1 MTKDTR
7 GKELMPNYH
16 YTARDVSG
24 VMITGEITALNR
36 FESLSQLHARGLVV
50 TEICDQ
56 AARVDDVKPSS
67 VVTRLKHWSMRSI
80 TLSEKSVF
88 CRQLSISVG
97 SGVPLRE
104 ALETIAEDMDNR
116 SYQEVLYRILKR
128 LDEGLTFSQ
137 AIANEPRAFDRLFV
151 ALIKTAEE
159 SGSMTETLDYLAL
172 SLEKND
178 RLARKIKS
186 VVAYP
191 IFVACFFVIV
201 SVVMTLFVLP
211 RFQSIFQS
219 TGGDLP
225 HLTKIV
231 FIVNG
236 FIIANTVWIFTGFF
250 VLITVGVLYGRTE
263 VGRCHVDRLM
273 LHLPVVGDV
282 IRKIAVARFCR
293 NLGIMLHGGV
303 PVGTAIGIAAE
314 VLGNKS
320 MEKTLRQTRDRIMAG
335 NDIATSL
342 DKHVFPRLVVRM
354 VGVGESS
361 GKLPEVLS
369 KVADVYEDQAEGAIM
384 VAMALIEPLIIVV
397 FGCMILVLVMAV
409 YLPVF
414 TAAGHIR

>member
-1 MTKDTR
+1 
-7 GKELMPNYH
+7 MPTYQ

-24 VMITGEITALNR
+24 KMVTGEMSTSTR
-36 FESLSQLHARGLVV
+36 FEALSQLHARGLVV
-50 TEICDQ
+50 MEIADHAVQ
-56 AARVDDVKPSS
+56 AAANNHNTKCTTIKR
-67 VVTRLKHWSMRSI
+67 WSLSSI

-116 SYQEVLYRILKR
+116 AYQEILFRIVKR
-128 LDEGLTFSQ
+128 LDDGLPFSQ
-137 AIANEPRAFDRLFV
+137 AIVNESKAFDPLFV

-159 SGSMTETLDYLAL
+159 SGSMTETLDYLAV

-186 VVAYP
+186 VIAYP

-201 SVVMTLFVLP
+201 SIIMTLFVLP
-211 RFQSIFQS
+211 RFQSIFSS
-219 TGGDLP
+219 TGGNLP
-225 HLTKIV
+225 RLTQIV
-231 FIVNG
+231 FTVNG
-236 FIIANTVWIFTGFF
+236 FIIANTVWIFSGIF
-250 VLITVGVLYGRTE
+250 VLMTAGVLYGRTV
-263 VGRCHVDRLM
+263 VGRCNIDRLM
-273 LHLPVVGDV
+273 LHLPVVGDI

-303 PVGTAIGIAAE
+303 PVGTAIEIASE
-314 VLGNKS
+314 VLGNKA

-342 DKHVFPRLVVRM
+342 DRQVFPRLVVRM

-361 GKLPEVLS
+361 GKLPEVLV

-384 VAMALIEPLIIVV
+384 VAMALIEPIIIVV

>member
-1 MTKDTR
+1 
-7 GKELMPNYH
+7 MPTYQ

-24 VMITGEITALNR
+24 KMVAGEISTSTR
-36 FESLSQLHARGLVV
+36 FEALSQLHARGLVV
-50 TEICDQ
+50 MEITDHAIQ
-56 AARVDDVKPSS
+56 AA
-67 VVTRLKHWSMRSI
+67 VTNHNTMWTSFKRWSLSSI

-116 SYQEVLYRILKR
+116 AYQEVLFRILKR
-128 LDEGLTFSQ
+128 LDDGLPFSQ
-137 AIANEPRAFDRLFV
+137 AIVNELKAFDPLFV

-159 SGSMTETLDYLAL
+159 SGSMTETLDYLAV

-186 VVAYP
+186 VIAYP

-201 SVVMTLFVLP
+201 SMIMTLFVLP
-211 RFQSIFQS
+211 RFQSIFSS
-219 TGGDLP
+219 TGGNLP
-225 HLTKIV
+225 RLTQIV
-231 FIVNG
+231 FMVNG
-236 FIIANTVWIFTGFF
+236 FIISNTVWIFSGFF
-250 VLITVGVLYGRTE
+250 VLMTVGVMYGRTV
-263 VGRCHVDRLM
+263 VGRCHIDRLM
-273 LHLPVVGDV
+273 LRLPVVGDI

-303 PVGTAIGIAAE
+303 PVGTAIEIASE

-342 DKHVFPRLVVRM
+342 DRQVFPRLVVRM

-361 GKLPEVLS
+361 GKLPEVLV

-384 VAMALIEPLIIVV
+384 IAMALIEPIIIVV

>member
-1 MTKDTR
+1 
-7 GKELMPNYH
+7 MPTYQ
-16 YTARDVSG
+16 YTVRDVSG
-24 VMITGEITALNR
+24 KMVTGEISASTR
-36 FESLSQLHARGLVV
+36 FEALSQLHTRGMVV
-50 TEICDQ
+50 TEITDHAVQ
-56 AARVDDVKPSS
+56 AATVSQNPFLAKVNR
-67 VVTRLKHWSMRSI
+67 WSLRGI

-116 SYQEVLYRILKR
+116 TYQEVLYRILRR
-128 LDEGLTFSQ
+128 LDDGLTFSQ
-137 AIANEPRAFDRLFV
+137 SITNEARAFDPLFV
-151 ALIKTAEE
+151 ALIKAAEE

-178 RLARKIKS
+178 RLARKIKT
-186 VVAYP
+186 VIAYP

-201 SVVMTLFVLP
+201 SLIMTLFVLP
-211 RFQSIFQS
+211 RFQSIFSS
-219 TGGDLP
+219 TGGNLP
-225 HLTKIV
+225 RLTQMV
-231 FIVNG
+231 FTVNG
-236 FIIANTVWIFTGFF
+236 FIISNTVWIFSGLFI
-250 VLITVGVLYGRTE
+250 LITVGVMYGRTLK
-263 VGRCHVDRLM
+263 GRCVIDRLV
-273 LHLPVVGDV
+273 LRLPVVGDI

-303 PVGTAIGIAAE
+303 PVGNAIEIASE

-342 DKHVFPRLVVRM
+342 DKEVFPRLVVRM

-361 GKLPEVLS
+361 GKLPEVLG

-384 VAMALIEPLIIVV
+384 IAMALIEPFIIVL

-414 TAAGHIR
+414 SAAGHIR

>member
-1 MTKDTR
+1 M
-7 GKELMPNYH
+7 
-16 YTARDVSG
+16 
-24 VMITGEITALNR
+24 
-36 FESLSQLHARGLVV
+36 VV
-50 TEICDQ
+50 TEITDH
-56 AARVDDVKPSS
+56 AAQVAMGSQNAFLSKGNRWLL
-67 VVTRLKHWSMRSI
+67 RGI

-116 SYQEVLYRILKR
+116 TYQEVLYRILRR
-128 LDEGLTFSQ
+128 LDDGLTFSQ
-137 AIANEPRAFDRLFV
+137 SITNEARAFDPLFV
-151 ALIKTAEE
+151 ALIKAAEE

-178 RLARKIKS
+178 RLARKIKT
-186 VVAYP
+186 VIAYP

-201 SVVMTLFVLP
+201 SLIMTLFVLP
-211 RFQSIFQS
+211 RFQSIFSS
-219 TGGDLP
+219 TGGNLP
-225 HLTKIV
+225 PLTQFV
-231 FIVNG
+231 FMVNG
-236 FIIANTVWIFTGFF
+236 FIISNTVWIFSGLFI
-250 VLITVGVLYGRTE
+250 LITAGVMYGRTLK
-263 VGRCHVDRLM
+263 GRCVIDRLV
-273 LHLPVVGDV
+273 LRLPVVGDI

-303 PVGTAIGIAAE
+303 PVGNAIEIASE

-342 DKHVFPRLVVRM
+342 DKEVFPRLVVRM

-361 GKLPEVLS
+361 GKLPEVLG

-384 VAMALIEPLIIVV
+384 IAMALIEPFIIVL

-414 TAAGHIR
+414 SAAGHIR

>member
-1 MTKDTR
+1 
-7 GKELMPNYH
+7 MPTYQ
-16 YTARDVSG
+16 YTARETAGNIV
-24 VMITGEITALNR
+24 TGEVTASSR
-36 FESLSQLHARGLVV
+36 FEALSQLHARGLVV
-50 TEICDQ
+50 SDISSNVATVPG
-56 AARVDDVKPSS
+56 AGTGKPAGM
-67 VVTRLKHWSMRSI
+67 TFKHLFPRSI

-104 ALETIAEDMDNR
+104 ALETIAEDMDNKT
-116 SYQEVLYRILKR
+116 YQDVLIRILKR
-128 LDEGLTFSQ
+128 LDDGMPFSQ
-137 AIANEPRAFDRLFV
+137 AIAGETRAFDRLFV

-159 SGSMTETLDYLAL
+159 SGSMTETLDYLAM
-172 SLEKND
+172 SMEKND

-201 SVVMTLFVLP
+201 SIIMTLFVLP
-211 RFQSIFQS
+211 RFQAIFSS

-225 HLTKIV
+225 RLTQIV
-231 FIVNG
+231 FAANS
-236 FIIANTVWIFTGFF
+236 FIISHTAGIFAGIFLLVTLG
-250 VLITVGVLYGRTE
+250 IMYGRTGG
-263 VGRCHVDRLM
+263 GRCHIDRLT
-273 LHLPVVGDV
+273 LRLPLVGEI

-303 PVGTAIGIAAE
+303 PVGTAIEIASE
-314 VLGNKS
+314 VLGNKA

-342 DKHVFPRLVVRM
+342 DREVFPRLVVRM
-354 VGVGESS
+354 VGVGEAS
-361 GKLPEVLS
+361 GKLPEVMG

-414 TAAGHIR
+414 GAAGHIR

>member
-1 MTKDTR
+1 M
-7 GKELMPNYH
+7 
-16 YTARDVSG
+16 VSG
-24 VMITGEITALNR
+24 EISTLSR
-36 FESLSQLHARGLVV
+36 FEALSQLHARGLIV
-50 TEICDQ
+50 TEITDN
-56 AARVDDVKPSS
+56 AISTIVANPNAVMMRFK
-67 VVTRLKHWSMRSI
+67 RWSLRSI

-116 SYQEVLYRILKR
+116 AYQEVLYRVLKR
-128 LDEGLTFSQ
+128 LDDGLTFSQ
-137 AIANEPRAFDRLFV
+137 AIANESRAFDRLFV

-172 SLEKND
+172 SMEKSD

-186 VVAYP
+186 VIAYP

-201 SVVMTLFVLP
+201 SCIMTLFVLP
-211 RFQSIFQS
+211 RFQAIFS
-219 TGGDLP
+219 ATGGDLP
-225 HLTKIV
+225 RLTRIV
-231 FIVNG
+231 FAING
-236 FIIANTVWIFTGFF
+236 FIIFNTVWIFAGIIL
-250 VLITVGVLYGRTE
+250 LITVGVMYGRSA
-263 VGRCHVDRLM
+263 VGRCNIDRLI
-273 LHLPVVGDV
+273 LRLPIVGDI

-303 PVGTAIGIAAE
+303 PVGSAIEIASG

-342 DKHVFPRLVVRM
+342 DKKVFPRLVVRM
-354 VGVGESS
+354 VGVGEAS
-361 GKLPEVLS
+361 GKLPEVLG

-414 TAAGHIR
+414 SAAGHIR

>member
-1 MTKDTR
+1 
-7 GKELMPNYH
+7 MPTFQ

-24 VMITGEITALNR
+24 RIVAGEMMATTR
-36 FESLSQLHARGLVV
+36 FEALSQLHARGLVV
-50 TEICDQ
+50 SEITNHTAPAN
-56 AARVDDVKPSS
+56 AADPVSS
-67 VVTRLKHWSMRSI
+67 RPLLRRLFRRSI
-80 TLSEKSVF
+80 SLSDKSVF

-116 SYQEVLYRILKR
+116 TYQETLYRVLKR
-128 LDEGLTFSQ
+128 LDDGLTFSQ
-137 AIANEPRAFDRLFV
+137 AIGNEVHAFDRLFV
-151 ALIKTAEE
+151 ALIKAAEE
-159 SGSMTETLDYLAL
+159 SGSMTGTLDYLAL
-172 SLEKND
+172 AMEKND

-201 SVVMTLFVLP
+201 SVIMTLFVLP
-211 RFQSIFQS
+211 RFQSIFS
-219 TGGDLP
+219 NTGGDLP
-225 HLTKIV
+225 HLTRVV
-231 FIVNG
+231 FAVNG
-236 FIIANTVWIFTGFF
+236 FIIANTFWIFAGFF
-250 VLITVGVLYGRTE
+250 MVIALGIMYGRTV
-263 VGRCHVDRLM
+263 VGRRNIDGLM
-273 LHLPVVGDV
+273 LRLPVVGEI

-303 PVGTAIGIAAE
+303 PVGSAIEIAAE
-314 VLGNKS
+314 VLGNKA

-342 DKHVFPRLVVRM
+342 DKTVFPRLVVRM
-354 VGVGESS
+354 VSVGESS
-361 GKLPEVLS
+361 GKLPEVMG

-414 TAAGHIR
+414 SVAGHIR

>member
-1 MTKDTR
+1 
-7 GKELMPNYH
+7 MPTYQ
-16 YTARDVSG
+16 YTVRDVSG
-24 VMITGEITALNR
+24 KMLTGEISASTR
-36 FESLSQLHARGLVV
+36 FEALSQLHARGMVV
-50 TEICDQ
+50 TEITDH
-56 AARVDDVKPSS
+56 AAQVAMGSQNAFLSKGNRWLL
-67 VVTRLKHWSMRSI
+67 RGI

-116 SYQEVLYRILKR
+116 TYQEVLYRILRR
-128 LDEGLTFSQ
+128 LDDGLTFSQ
-137 AIANEPRAFDRLFV
+137 SITNEARAFDPLFV
-151 ALIKTAEE
+151 ALIKAAEE

-178 RLARKIKS
+178 RLARKIKT
-186 VVAYP
+186 VIAYP

-201 SVVMTLFVLP
+201 SLIMTLFVLP
-211 RFQSIFQS
+211 RFQSIFSS
-219 TGGDLP
+219 TGGNLP
-225 HLTKIV
+225 PLTQFV
-231 FIVNG
+231 FMVNG
-236 FIIANTVWIFTGFF
+236 FIISNTVWIFSGLFI
-250 VLITVGVLYGRTE
+250 LITAGVMYGRTLK
-263 VGRCHVDRLM
+263 GRCVIDRLV
-273 LHLPVVGDV
+273 LRLPVVGDI

-303 PVGTAIGIAAE
+303 PVGNAIEIASE

-342 DKHVFPRLVVRM
+342 DKEVFPRLVVRM

-361 GKLPEVLS
+361 GKLPEVLG

-384 VAMALIEPLIIVV
+384 IAMALIEPFIIVL

-409 YLPVF
+409 YLSVF
-414 TAAGHIR
+414 SAAGHIR

>member
-1 MTKDTR
+1 
-7 GKELMPNYH
+7 MPTYQ

-24 VMITGEITALNR
+24 KMVTGEMSTSTR
-36 FESLSQLHARGLVV
+36 FEALSQLHARGLVV
-50 TEICDQ
+50 MEIADHAVQ
-56 AARVDDVKPSS
+56 AAANNHNTKWTTFKR
-67 VVTRLKHWSMRSI
+67 WSLSSI

-116 SYQEVLYRILKR
+116 AYQEILFRIVKR
-128 LDEGLTFSQ
+128 LDDGLPFSQ
-137 AIANEPRAFDRLFV
+137 AIVNESKAFDPLFV

-159 SGSMTETLDYLAL
+159 SGSMTETLDYLAV

-186 VVAYP
+186 VIAYP

-201 SVVMTLFVLP
+201 SIIMTLFVLP
-211 RFQSIFQS
+211 RFQSIFSS
-219 TGGDLP
+219 TGGNLP
-225 HLTKIV
+225 RLTQIV
-231 FIVNG
+231 FTVNG
-236 FIIANTVWIFTGFF
+236 FIIANTVWIFSGIF
-250 VLITVGVLYGRTE
+250 VLMTAGVLYGRTV
-263 VGRCHVDRLM
+263 VGRCNIDRLM
-273 LHLPVVGDV
+273 LRLPVVGDI

-303 PVGTAIGIAAE
+303 PVGTAIEIASE
-314 VLGNKS
+314 VLGNKA

-342 DKHVFPRLVVRM
+342 DRQVFPRLVVRM

-361 GKLPEVLS
+361 GKLPEVLV
-369 KVADVYEDQAEGAIM
+369 KVADVYEDQAEG
-384 VAMALIEPLIIVV
+384 
-397 FGCMILVLVMAV
+397 G
-409 YLPVF
+409 
-414 TAAGHIR
+414 RS

>member
-1 MTKDTR
+1 
-7 GKELMPNYH
+7 MPTYQ

-24 VMITGEITALNR
+24 KMVTGEMSTSTR
-36 FESLSQLHARGLVV
+36 FEALSQLHARGLVV
-50 TEICDQ
+50 MEIADHAVQ
-56 AARVDDVKPSS
+56 AAANNHNTKWTTFKR
-67 VVTRLKHWSMRSI
+67 WSLSSI

-116 SYQEVLYRILKR
+116 AYQEILFRIVKR
-128 LDEGLTFSQ
+128 LDDGLPFSQ
-137 AIANEPRAFDRLFV
+137 AIVNESKAFDPLFV

-159 SGSMTETLDYLAL
+159 SGSMTETLDYLAV

-186 VVAYP
+186 VIAYP

-201 SVVMTLFVLP
+201 SIIMTLFVLP
-211 RFQSIFQS
+211 RFQSIFSS
-219 TGGDLP
+219 TGGNLP
-225 HLTKIV
+225 RLTQIV
-231 FIVNG
+231 FTVNG
-236 FIIANTVWIFTGFF
+236 FIIANTVWIFSGIF
-250 VLITVGVLYGRTE
+250 VLMTAGVLYGRTV
-263 VGRCHVDRLM
+263 VGRCNIDRLM
-273 LHLPVVGDV
+273 LRLPVVGDI

-303 PVGTAIGIAAE
+303 PVGTAIEIASE
-314 VLGNKS
+314 VLGNKA

-342 DKHVFPRLVVRM
+342 DRQVFPRLVVRM

-361 GKLPEVLS
+361 GKLPEVLV

-384 VAMALIEPLIIVV
+384 IAMALIEPIIIIV